1 MAKILIVGAGD
12 LGGRVATGLADAGHA
27 VHALR
32 RRLLAPPGVTAV
44 CADVTRPETL
54 RMLPADLDAVV
65 IALSP
70 GEPGE
75 AAYRATY
82 LDGTRHVLAALRGRP
97 PRVLVWVSSTSVY
110 GESAGEWVDEDT
122 PTRPTSATAQVLC
135 DSEAL
140 VRASGLPATCVR
152 LSGLYG
158 PGRHRLLR
166 WLASGRPVQAEPPA
180 WTNRIHVEDAAALV
194 THLVMRGLA
203 GEAIPAMVIGTDD
216 CPVPQHEVLDWL
228 AERTGLPAL
237 PRISGGAETGK
248 RLRNRGLHGLGLA
261 LRYPDFRTGYEN
273 VLNST
278 GDAWR

>member
-12 LGGRVATGLADAGHA
+12 LGGRVAAGLADAGHD

-32 RRLLAPPGVTAV
+32 RRPLAPPGVNAI
-44 CADVTRPETL
+44 CADVTRAETL
-54 RMLPADLDAVV
+54 RALPVDLDAVV

-110 GESAGEWVDEDT
+110 GESAGAWVDEDT
-122 PTRPTSATAQVLC
+122 PVRPTSATAQVLC
-135 DSEAL
+135 ESEAL
-140 VRASGLPATCVR
+140 VLASGIPATCVR

-166 WLASGRPVQAEPPA
+166 WLVSGRPVQADPPA

-194 THLVMRGLA
+194 RHLVTQGLA
-203 GEAIPAMVIGTDD
+203 GEALPTVVIGTDD
-216 CPVPQHEVLDWL
+216 APAPQHEVLDWL
-228 AERTGLPAL
+228 ATRTGLPPSPRL
-237 PRISGGAETGK
+237 PGGVETGK
-248 RLRNRGLHGLGLA
+248 RLRNRGLRALGLV
-261 LRYPDFRTGYEN
+261 LRYPDYRTGYDN
-273 VLNST
+273 VLDSA